1 MLKTILALIG
11 LAVLIPVAL
20 ATIGI
25 AYLLIADTIER
36 REQRINNNNNSNGN
50 I

>member
-36 REQRINNNNNSNGN
+36 REQRKNKS
-50 I
+50 

>member
-25 AYLLIADTIER
+25 AYLLIADTIE
-36 REQRINNNNNSNGN
+36 EQRKNKS
-50 I
+50 

>member
-1 MLKTILALIG
+1 MLKIILALIG

-36 REQRINNNNNSNGN
+36 NEQRKNKS
-50 I
+50 

>member
-36 REQRINNNNNSNGN
+36 REQRKKKS
-50 I
+50 